1 MVQTGIQVVGDRLE
15 PLFSSLMLLGLD
27 ELVERLYER
36 DGIASKETSYQ
47 CHDIRIELQL
57 QILFLH
63 YSDTMHP
70 KHL

>member
-1 MVQTGIQVVGDRLE
+1 VVGDRLK

-36 DGIASKETSYQ
+36 DGIASKETS